1 MPPTVLLS
9 APPGGPADDLRG
21 WLAAAGFAVRP
32 HALGSAPAVDLA
44 AAAAAVVDA
53 ADPPAAAAQTRRWR
67 AELGDDLVPVVWVL
81 PAADPD
87 LAARGLDAGAD
98 AVLARPLAAGVF
110 VAQVRAAARARAAAA
125 RVAARAAEGRL
136 LGDQLKKA
144 YAQLDRDAEAAR
156 RVRLA
161 FLGRPLPAVP
171 GAGLAVSHRPRARD
185 GGDFTAAHPAG
196 PGRVAFLV
204 GDVLAPAPALL
215 GRFAA
220 EAAAAADGPGRM
232 LAAANRELLRLGWD
246 DQPLV
251 GMLAGVFDATTGELT
266 VARAGLPAPVR
277 VPADGDPEA
286 WAVPGPFLGTAETTY
301 PTRTAVL
308 APGDRFLVGTDGTR
322 PDGAPGPGGGSGLA
336 AAAARHR
343 GLAGQLYVDAVAE
356 ELLAQVRHEDD
367 FTLLCLE
374 FLPGRRGDGPAPAVT
389 SGPTDAG
396 PDS

>member
-1 MPPTVLLS
+1 MPTVLLS

-21 WLAAAGFAVRP
+21 WLAAAGFAARP
-32 HALGSAPAVDLA
+32 HALGAAPGVEFAAV
-44 AAAAAVVDA
+44 AAAVVDA
-53 ADPPAAAAQTRRWR
+53 ADPAAAAAQTRRWR

-98 AVLARPLAAGVF
+98 VVLSRPLTEAVF
-110 VAQVRAAARARAAAA
+110 VAQVRAAARSRVAAA

-136 LGDQLKKA
+136 LGEQLNKV
-144 YAQLDRDAEAAR
+144 YAQLERDAEAAR

-161 FLGRPLPAVP
+161 YLGRPLPAVP
-171 GAGLAVSHRPRARD
+171 GAGLAVSHRPRARA
-185 GGDFTAAHPAG
+185 GGDFYSAVPAG

-220 EAAAAADGPGRM
+220 EAADPGGGPAGM

-251 GMLAGVFDATTGELT
+251 AMLAGVFDAGTGELA
-266 VARAGLPAPVR
+266 VARAGLPPPVHL
-277 VPADGDPEA
+277 PAGGDPEP
-286 WAVPGPFLGTAETTY
+286 WSVPGPFLGVAETTY
-301 PTRTAVL
+301 PTRTAAL

-322 PDGAPGPGGGSGLA
+322 PDGAPGPGGGSGLE

-343 GLAGQLYVDAVAE
+343 ELSGHRFADAVAE

-374 FLPGRRGDGPAPAVT
+374 FSPDQGSDRGAA
-389 SGPTDAG
+389 S
-396 PDS
+396 